1 MTTDLVPARQRVP
14 ARQHRTK
21 KPRVSKQ
28 PPPAAIP
35 EFVSPRQ
42 GASIFGVS
50 PWTMRELVRL
60 GLIQGKRFGVRRVL
74 VHYQSGLEYFSSLPD
89 AKTTRPVPAE

>member
-1 MTTDLVPARQRVP
+1 MPRKSKSPPKIV
-14 ARQHRTK
+14 
-21 KPRVSKQ
+21 RVSKQ
-28 PPPAAIP
+28 PPPAAHP

-60 GLIQGKRFGVRRVL
+60 GLIQGKRFGERRVL
-74 VHYQSGLEYFSSLPD
+74 VNYASSREYFTALPD
-89 AKTTRPVPAE
+89 AKTNRPPVTVAGE